1 MRAVELI
8 ERADA
13 AAHGGASHEAL
24 RLFEEALH
32 YRPHDPVVNA
42 RAAELALETGDLARA
57 REYAERAC
65 ELRSD
70 VGAYQ
75 RTLGRVL
82 AREGLRDKAIAA
94 LERAL
99 ALDPKDVK
107 AAEEIKKLRR
117 PTRRRLGG
125 KR

>member
-1 MRAVELI
+1 M
-8 ERADA
+8 
-13 AAHGGASHEAL
+13 
-24 RLFEEALH
+24 
-32 YRPHDPVVNA
+32 NA
-42 RAAELALETGDLARA
+42 RAAEVALETGDLARA

-82 AREGLRDKAIAA
+82 AKEGLRDKAIAA
-94 LERAL
+94 FERAL
-99 ALDPKDVK
+99 ELDPRDNK
-107 AAEEIKKLRR
+107 AAEEIKRLRSSM
-117 PTRRRLGG
+117 RRRLGG

>member
-1 MRAVELI
+1 MRAVELV
-8 ERADA
+8 ERAEA
-13 AAHGGASHEAL
+13 AAHGGSLPEAL

-32 YRPHDPVVNA
+32 HRTHDPAVNA
-42 RAAELALETGDLARA
+42 RAAELALETGDLTRA

-70 VGAYQ
+70 VGSYQ

-94 LERAL
+94 FERAL
-99 ALDPKDVK
+99 AIDPKDAK
-107 AAEEIKKLRR
+107 AAQEIKKLRDSM
-117 PTRRRLGG
+117 RRRPGG